1 MIAARVGRRTAAQH
15 VIARIRTSPS
25 VRLAGVAAIGLAIV
39 LTVLQVAGLLVNPE
53 ALARLVAL
61 DFAMYLDH
69 TQRALGGGSFYLDRQ
84 LHGPYPIVTGDSYY
98 PPTTM
103 LLFAPFLVL
112 PALLWWIIPLAII
125 AAVVVYWRP
134 SLWGLLV
141 IAWSV
146 WWWRSVQIVV
156 LGNPSMWIAAAVAV
170 GTVVR
175 WPLALVILKPTLLPV
190 AALGSHRRSFWLAL
204 GVIAVVSLPFG
215 RQWVDYAH
223 AALDSSVQWSYSLND
238 LPIVLIGVV
247 AWLSSKRRQP
257 LGSSVGRYIDAAM
270 LTGAQTPA

>member
-1 MIAARVGRRTAAQH
+1 MSAGNAVARA
-15 VIARIRTSPS
+15 RTSPS
-25 VRLAGVAAIGLAIV
+25 MRLAGVAVIGLALA

-61 DFAMYLDH
+61 DFTMYLDH
-69 TQRALGGGSFYLDRQ
+69 TERALAGGSFYLDRQ
-84 LHGPYPIVTGDSYY
+84 LHGHYPILTGDSYY

-112 PALLWWIIPLAII
+112 PALLWWILPLGII

-134 SLWGLLV
+134 SLWGLV
-141 IAWSV
+141 AIAGCV

-156 LGNPSMWIAAAVAV
+156 LGNPSMWVAAAVAA
-170 GTVVR
+170 GTVIR

-190 AALGSHRRSFWLAL
+190 AALGSDRRSFWLAL
-204 GVIAVVSLPFG
+204 GIIAMVSVPFG

-238 LPIVLIGVV
+238 VPIVLIGVI
-247 AWLSSKRRQP
+247 AWLASTRRPP
-257 LGSSVGRYIDAAM
+257 LGVLSWRPAA
-270 LTGAQTPA
+270 